1 MAQQLSP
8 PPPAPGEGQSHR
20 SVLVAIGALLL
31 GMLLAALDQT
41 IVSTAL
47 PTIVSELGGLDH
59 LSWVVTAYLLAAT
72 AATPLWGKLGDQYGR
87 KKLFQ
92 TAIVIFLIGSALCGI
107 AQNMP
112 QLIGFRALQGL
123 GGGGLMVLSMAIVGD
138 LVTPRERGKYQGLF
152 GAVFGVTSVLGPLL
166 GGFFTEHLSWRWVFY
181 INLPI
186 GVVALVVIAAVL
198 HIPVRREKHTI
209 DYLGTF
215 LIASVATALVL
226 VASLGGTTWA
236 WSSPQII
243 ALAVLA
249 VVLLV
254 AFIAVERR
262 AVEPV
267 LPLKLFRIR
276 TFSLVA
282 VISFVIGFAMF
293 GAMTYLPTF
302 LQVVHDITPTMSG
315 VHMLPMVFGLLITST
330 ASGQIVS
337 RTGRWKVFPLA
348 GTALTAVG
356 LLLLHNLDENSST
369 WLMSAYFFVF
379 GAGLGLVM
387 QVLVLVAQN
396 SVSYQDLGVA
406 TSGATFFRSIGSAF
420 GVAIFGTIFANRL
433 TGQLTDALAG
443 QSLPSGVDAGRLAA
457 DPRAIG
463 QLPADLR
470 PGVLG
475 AYSTSITDVFLYAVP
490 VVLLAFVLAWFLRED
505 KLQGSVTAPD
515 SRPDPRL
522 QPRRALLV
530 RRVRPRAVGAG
541 HPGGP
546 PRDLR
551 EDHRAGRLRPAARG
565 QLAAPADQAARH
577 RRTRAARRDRSRTAA
592 CDHRRGPAGRGTR
605 TGPPGGPAD
614 DPHRRGGRGRRPPL
628 PGPRGLPGRAPRRLV
643 GPRAPDRP
651 GQTRQRTDR
660 RGQRIDQGAPALPD
674 ASPRPRGPPAPRRA
688 RGPPPGPRRPG
699 RPRPPAPAR
708 LTRPPGPPGGTV
720 RHIAAGRVTAPWRTS
735 APRTGYGGGTPATS
749 RYPCFVYS
757 PRASTRSWRV
767 SSRSSRTPYDLAASS
782 TAASSSPPP
791 PVPRNPGRTY
801 TRVSSAVP
809 GPAASVSTSPA
820 QLAALLPYRPTTNC
834 PVGGTSRPAPS
845 SASPSAIS
853 SAVAGRCQ

>member
-1 MAQQLSP
+1 M
-8 PPPAPGEGQSHR
+8 
-20 SVLVAIGALLL
+20 AIGALLL

-92 TAIVIFLIGSALCGI
+92 TAIVIFLIGSALCGV

-243 ALAVLA
+243 GLAVLA

-267 LPLKLFRIR
+267 LPLKLFRMR
-276 TFSLVA
+276 TFALVA

-330 ASGQIVS
+330 GSGQIVS
-337 RTGRWKVFPLA
+337 RTGRWKVFPIL
-348 GTALTAVG
+348 GTAITAVG
-356 LLLLHNLDENSST
+356 LLLLHQLDENSST

-406 TSGATFFRSIGSAF
+406 TSGVTFFRSIGSAF

-443 QSLPSGVDAGRLAA
+443 QSLPTGVDAGRLAA

-470 PGVLG
+470 PSVLG

-505 KLQGSVTAPD
+505 KLRGSVTAPD
-515 SRPDPRL
+515 TSQTLASNPVERSSYDECA
-522 QPRRALLV
+522 RALSVLATREGRREIYEKITARAGYDLLPAASWLLLRIKRHGTVEPARLAETAPVPLHVITDAARQVEERGLARREGLQMILTDTGAEAVVRLSQAREDSLAELLGDWWGPERPTDLV
-530 RRVRPRAVGAG
+530 KLVSELTAEVSGSTRERP
-541 HPGGP
+541 HFPQP
-546 PRDLR
+546 PRDHEAHLR
-551 EDHRAGRLRPAARG
+551 HDEREALE
-565 QLAAPADQAARH
+565 
-577 RRTRAARRDRSRTAA
+577 RRFDERD
-592 CDHRRGPAGRGTR
+592 GL
-605 TGPPGGPAD
+605 
-614 DPHRRGGRGRRPPL
+614 GRRFD
-628 PGPRGLPGRAPRRLV
+628 GRESH
-643 GPRAPDRP
+643 
-651 GQTRQRTDR
+651 DR
-660 RGQRIDQGAPALPD
+660 RSDDGDDHGR
-674 ASPRPRGPPAPRRA
+674 RHPP
-688 RGPPPGPRRPG
+688 
-699 RPRPPAPAR
+699 
-708 LTRPPGPPGGTV
+708 T
-720 RHIAAGRVTAPWRTS
+720 
-735 APRTGYGGGTPATS
+735 
-749 RYPCFVYS
+749 
-757 PRASTRSWRV
+757 
-767 SSRSSRTPYDLAASS
+767 
-782 TAASSSPPP
+782 
-791 PVPRNPGRTY
+791 
-801 TRVSSAVP
+801 
-809 GPAASVSTSPA
+809 
-820 QLAALLPYRPTTNC
+820 
-834 PVGGTSRPAPS
+834 
-845 SASPSAIS
+845 
-853 SAVAGRCQ
+853 

>member
-1 MAQQLSP
+1 MAQRLSP
-8 PPPAPGEGQSHR
+8 SPPAPGEGQSHR

-92 TAIVIFLIGSALCGI
+92 TAIVIFLIGSALCGV

-243 ALAVLA
+243 GLAVLA

-267 LPLKLFRIR
+267 LPLKLFRMR
-276 TFSLVA
+276 TFALVA

-330 ASGQIVS
+330 GSGQIVS
-337 RTGRWKVFPLA
+337 RTGRWKVFPIL
-348 GTALTAVG
+348 GTAITAVG
-356 LLLLHNLDENSST
+356 LLLLHQLDENSST

-406 TSGATFFRSIGSAF
+406 TSGVTFFRSIGSAF

-443 QSLPSGVDAGRLAA
+443 QSLPTGVDAGRLAA

-505 KLQGSVTAPD
+505 KLRGSVTAPD
-515 SRPDPRL
+515 TSQTLASNPVERSSYDECA
-522 QPRRALLV
+522 RALSVLATREGRREIYEKITARAGYDLLPAASWLLLRIKRHGTVEPARLAETAPVPLHVITDAARQVEERGLARREGLQMILTDTGAEAVVRLSQAREDSLAELLGDWWGPERPTDLV
-530 RRVRPRAVGAG
+530 TLVSELTAEVSGSTRERP
-541 HPGGP
+541 HSPTP
-546 PRDLR
+546 PRDHEAHLR
-551 EDHRAGRLRPAARG
+551 HDEREALE
-565 QLAAPADQAARH
+565 
-577 RRTRAARRDRSRTAA
+577 RRFDERE
-592 CDHRRGPAGRGTR
+592 
-605 TGPPGGPAD
+605 
-614 DPHRRGGRGRRPPL
+614 
-628 PGPRGLPGRAPRRLV
+628 GL
-643 GPRAPDRP
+643 
-651 GQTRQRTDR
+651 DR
-660 RGQRIDQGAPALPD
+660 RFDDRESHD
-674 ASPRPRGPPAPRRA
+674 RRSEDSDDH
-688 RGPPPGPRRPG
+688 G
-699 RPRPPAPAR
+699 R
-708 LTRPPGPPGGTV
+708 
-720 RHIAAGRVTAPWRTS
+720 HH
-735 APRTGYGGGTPATS
+735 
-749 RYPCFVYS
+749 
-757 PRASTRSWRV
+757 
-767 SSRSSRTPYDLAASS
+767 
-782 TAASSSPPP
+782 P
-791 PVPRNPGRTY
+791 PV
-801 TRVSSAVP
+801 
-809 GPAASVSTSPA
+809 
-820 QLAALLPYRPTTNC
+820 
-834 PVGGTSRPAPS
+834 
-845 SASPSAIS
+845 
-853 SAVAGRCQ
+853 

>member
-505 KLQGSVTAPD
+505 KLRGSVTAPD
-515 SRPDPRL
+515 AGQTLASNPVERSSYDECARALSVLATREGRREIYEKITARAGYDLLPAASWLLLRIKRHGTVEPARLAETAPVPLHVITDAARQVEERGLARREGLQMILTDAGAEAVVHLSQAREDSLAELLGDWWGPERPTDLVKLVSELTAEVSGSTRERPHSPTSPRDHEAHLRPDEREAH
-522 QPRRALLV
+522 RRALDDQDD
-530 RRVRPRAVGAG
+530 PG
-541 HPGGP
+541 HP
-546 PRDLR
+546 
-551 EDHRAGRLRPAARG
+551 H
-565 QLAAPADQAARH
+565 
-577 RRTRAARRDRSRTAA
+577 
-592 CDHRRGPAGRGTR
+592 
-605 TGPPGGPAD
+605 
-614 DPHRRGGRGRRPPL
+614 
-628 PGPRGLPGRAPRRLV
+628 
-643 GPRAPDRP
+643 
-651 GQTRQRTDR
+651 
-660 RGQRIDQGAPALPD
+660 
-674 ASPRPRGPPAPRRA
+674 PPA
-688 RGPPPGPRRPG
+688 
-699 RPRPPAPAR
+699 
-708 LTRPPGPPGGTV
+708 
-720 RHIAAGRVTAPWRTS
+720 
-735 APRTGYGGGTPATS
+735 
-749 RYPCFVYS
+749 
-757 PRASTRSWRV
+757 
-767 SSRSSRTPYDLAASS
+767 
-782 TAASSSPPP
+782 
-791 PVPRNPGRTY
+791 
-801 TRVSSAVP
+801 
-809 GPAASVSTSPA
+809 
-820 QLAALLPYRPTTNC
+820 
-834 PVGGTSRPAPS
+834 
-845 SASPSAIS
+845 
-853 SAVAGRCQ
+853 